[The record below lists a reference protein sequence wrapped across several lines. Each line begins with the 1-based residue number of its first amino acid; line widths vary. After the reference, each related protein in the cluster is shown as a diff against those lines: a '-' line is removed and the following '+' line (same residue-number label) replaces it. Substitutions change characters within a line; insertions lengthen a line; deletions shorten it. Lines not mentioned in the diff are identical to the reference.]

1 VPKDAVTGK
10 ESESIVQSEAE
21 LVDKALLLLQGIP
34 SASVFDLDQET
45 FTFSINGNKRV
56 YVVVEDTSMFAQ
68 RSMSQ
73 QSAQPGRPAKLA
85 VNQELFQEMME
96 AGSYFLH
103 LNEFVA
109 CMSNAENA
117 QSEESQPV
125 GKILQAFSLSV
136 ADFLSFYQSQIIDFP
151 NKVQTRRK
159 FEDALIFNRQ
169 GVADVKSAEAVQKSE
184 LLSNSASPP
193 TLLDLLTHLSPLL
206 TQLKLLAT
214 ICFTKKFIDNII
226 EVKKREQRQMQM
238 EMGEGQEEHERFQKF
253 QMLLYAGKGQGQD
266 GDGKFTVKNL
276 QKEFHH
282 NLEKIRNEQWLG
294 EFPRG
299 AHLLTYL
306 YKILMCC
313 ESDLQAVHL
322 LRDIFRKTIQPLL
335 EMINEFIYQGSFDDP
350 FQEFFIEKVPINAK
364 ARKDSEQSAS
374 PLLMHHVYKLTQRT
388 EIIPEFIGVKIA
400 EAIFKIGSH
409 INLLQ
414 VHD

>member
-1 VPKDAVTGK
+1 MPKDAATGK

-34 SASVFDLDQET
+34 SAGVFDLDQET
-45 FTFSINGNKRV
+45 FTFSMNGNKRV
-56 YVVVEDTSMFAQ
+56 YVVVEDASMFAQ
-68 RSMSQ
+68 RQMGQ
-73 QSAQPGRPAKLA
+73 QTAQPGRPAKLA

-125 GKILQAFSLSV
+125 GKILLAFSLSV
-136 ADFLSFYQSQIIDFP
+136 ADFLAFYQSQIIDFP

-159 FEDALIFNRQ
+159 FEDALIFNQ
-169 GVADVKSAEAVQKSE
+169 QDVTDVKSAEAVKKSE
-184 LLSNSASPP
+184 SLPNSASPP

-206 TQLKLLAT
+206 AQLKLLAT

-253 QMLLYAGKGQGQD
+253 QMLLYAGKDRELKQD

-276 QKEFHH
+276 QKEFQH
-282 NLEKIRNEQWLG
+282 NLEKIRNE
-294 EFPRG
+294 
-299 AHLLTYL
+299 
-306 YKILMCC
+306 
-313 ESDLQAVHL
+313 
-322 LRDIFRKTIQPLL
+322 
-335 EMINEFIYQGSFDDP
+335 
-350 FQEFFIEKVPINAK
+350 
-364 ARKDSEQSAS
+364 
-374 PLLMHHVYKLTQRT
+374 
-388 EIIPEFIGVKIA
+388 
-400 EAIFKIGSH
+400 
-409 INLLQ
+409 
-414 VHD
+414 

>member
-1 VPKDAVTGK
+1 VPRDAVTGK
-10 ESESIVQSEAE
+10 ETESIVQSEAD

-34 SASVFDLDQET
+34 SAGVFDLDQET
-45 FTFSINGNKRV
+45 FTFSMNGNKRV
-56 YVVVEDTSMFAQ
+56 YVTVEDTSMFA
-68 RSMSQ
+68 RSRGGLS
-73 QSAQPGRPAKLA
+73 STANPGRGAKLA

-103 LNEFVA
+103 LNEFVE

-117 QSEESQPV
+117 QNEDSLPV

-151 NKVQTRRK
+151 NKVHTRRK
-159 FEDALIFNRQ
+159 FEDTLIFDQQGEEDAKIKEAMKSNRP
-169 GVADVKSAEAVQKSE
+169 SPEA
-184 LLSNSASPP
+184 ASPP

-226 EVKKREQRQMQM
+226 EVKKQEQEQMQM

-253 QMLLYAGKGQGQD
+253 QMLLYAGKDSKNGQG
-266 GDGKFTVKNL
+266 GDGKFTAKNL
-276 QKEFHH
+276 QIEFQQ

-335 EMINEFIYQGSFDDP
+335 EMINEFIY
-350 FQEFFIEKVPINAK
+350 
-364 ARKDSEQSAS
+364 
-374 PLLMHHVYKLTQRT
+374 
-388 EIIPEFIGVKIA
+388 
-400 EAIFKIGSH
+400 
-409 INLLQ
+409 
-414 VHD
+414 